1 MRYLKFTTV
10 AAFAAL
16 LLAAC
21 DQGPTAPEPAPPPAP
36 GPQTSVTVFQGA
48 RLITAD
54 GRPAIEN
61 GVLVIDGNMIV
72 SAAEAG
78 QVQIPEG
85 ATVID
90 VSGKTIMPAIIDMH
104 THLSEDRAGVVR
116 DLQRRAYWGIS
127 AAQSLGRD
135 TDELIATRG
144 EPIPNAGRYFSSGKG
159 ISGPEPGRPPG
170 PIWVNTPE
178 EGRETV
184 RHLASVHVD
193 MVKIWVDDRDE
204 TVTKLSPEIYSAI
217 IDEAHM
223 NNLRVIVH
231 VFDMDDAK
239 GLLNAGVDAFAHGVR
254 DMDIDDE
261 TVALFEAHPNVVL
274 DPNLPDRGVAT
285 DISWLEGAL
294 PPETYAA
301 AMEENVDDADTN
313 AFYGIQSR
321 NLKRLYDAG
330 VTILM
335 GTDGNTPW
343 APHLELEDMVD
354 SGMTPMDAIIA
365 ATHNSAEFLRMNSGV
380 LAPGL
385 DADFIVLDAN
395 PLDNISNTHMISSVY
410 IGGEEIDRSSYP

>member
-1 MRYLKFTTV
+1 MRHFKIAAI
-10 AAFAAL
+10 AAFAAFFVT
-16 LLAAC
+16 AC
-21 DQGPTAPEPAPPPAP
+21 EQEPAAPEPAPPPAP
-36 GPQTSVTVFQGA
+36 AQTGVTVFQGA
-48 RLITAD
+48 TLIPAD
-54 GRPAIEN
+54 GRAPIEN
-61 GVLVIDGNMIV
+61 GVLVIDGTTIV
-72 SAAEAG
+72 SAAAAD

-90 VSGKTIMPAIIDMH
+90 VSGKTIIPALIDMH
-104 THLSEDRAGVVR
+104 THLSDDWPGVQL
-116 DLQRRAYWGIS
+116 DLQRRAYFGIS

-135 TDELIATRG
+135 TDELIAHRG
-144 EPIPNAGRYFSSGKG
+144 EPIPNGGRYFSSGKG

-170 PIWVNTPE
+170 PIWVNSEE

-184 RHLASVHVD
+184 RHLASVNVD
-193 MVKIWVDDRDE
+193 MVKIWVDDRNG

-223 NNLRVIVH
+223 HGLRVIVH
-231 VFDMDDAK
+231 IFTMEDAK

-261 TVALFEAHPNVVL
+261 TVALFQAHPNVVL

-285 DISWLEGAL
+285 DLSWLEGVL
-294 PPETYAA
+294 PPETFAA
-301 AMEENVDDADTN
+301 AAEENVDDADTN

-354 SGMTPMDAIIA
+354 SGMTPMDALIA
-365 ATHNSAEFLRMNSGV
+365 ATHNSAEFLHMNAGV
-380 LAPGL
+380 LAPTM
-385 DADFIVLDAN
+385 DADFIILDAN
-395 PLDNISNTHMISSVY
+395 PLDDITNTRMISAVY
-410 IGGEEIDRSSYP
+410 LAGEEIDRSAYP